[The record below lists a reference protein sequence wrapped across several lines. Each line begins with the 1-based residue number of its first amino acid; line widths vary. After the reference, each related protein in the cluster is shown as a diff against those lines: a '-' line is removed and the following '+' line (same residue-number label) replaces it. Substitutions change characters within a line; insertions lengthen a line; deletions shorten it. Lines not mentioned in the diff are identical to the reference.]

1 MRTTHRSFVIL
12 LALLCLCGP
21 GAATDEPTFQTNE
34 IDAFMEKVLEQR
46 EISWDELYDYVFSET
61 MKLDFAGM
69 EIAAIES
76 FEHEFIWFVRDGY
89 LVRSPYRMNGVQVSA
104 EERAEYESD
113 WISGMRD
120 GERSTRIER
129 DSFFDF
135 EYEPG
140 NYFFA
145 GREVFEG
152 REVVRIEYYP
162 THLFSDEGD
171 EEGDEDDEFD
181 RAFDKTSLVTMLVV
195 PEEHQ
200 IVKVTFENLGLDFL
214 PGRWLVQVEEIKAS
228 MVMDMPIEG
237 VWLPKLIEATGR
249 ISTASGALSLDFSRA
264 FFDYKQ
270 TDVGAKVR
278 YGRPKI
284 KG

>member
-1 MRTTHRSFVIL
+1 MRKTHRSFLFL
-12 LALLCLCGP
+12 LTVLFLCGS
-21 GAATDEPTFQTNE
+21 GAAAAQPPLQNDE
-34 IDAFMEKVLEQR
+34 IDVFMEKVLEQR
-46 EISWDELYDYVFSET
+46 EISWDELYDYVFIET

-76 FEHEFIWFVRDGY
+76 FEHEYTWFVRDGY
-89 LVRSPYRMNGVQVSA
+89 LVRSPYRMNGVGVSA
-104 EERAEYESD
+104 EEKAEYESEWLSD
-113 WISGMRD
+113 MQE

-135 EYEPG
+135 EFEPG

-145 GREVFEG
+145 GREIFEG
-152 REVVRIEYYP
+152 REVVKIEYYP

-171 EEGDEDDEFD
+171 EEEDEDDEFD
-181 RAFDKTSLVTMLVV
+181 RAFDKTSLITMLIV

-200 IVKVTFENLGLDFL
+200 IVKVTFDNLGLDFL
-214 PGRWLVQVEEIKAS
+214 PGRWLVQVEELKAS
-228 MVMDMPIEG
+228 MIMDMPIEG
-237 VWLPKLIEATGR
+237 VWLPRLIQASGR
-249 ISTASGALSLDFSRA
+249 ISTASGALSLDFSRE
-264 FFDYKQ
+264 FSDYRQ
-270 TDVGAKVR
+270 TEVGAKVK

>member
-1 MRTTHRSFVIL
+1 MFL
-12 LALLCLCGP
+12 LTLLLLSGS
-21 GAATDEPTFQTNE
+21 GRAAEGIPRQNNE

-69 EIAAIES
+69 DIAAIES
-76 FEHEFIWFVRDGY
+76 FEHEFTWFVRDGY
-89 LVRSPYRMNGVQVSA
+89 LLRSPYRMNGVEVSA
-104 EERAEYESD
+104 EERTEYEND
-113 WISGMRD
+113 WLGDMED

-135 EYEPG
+135 EFEPG

-145 GREVFEG
+145 GREVFEE

-171 EEGDEDDEFD
+171 EADDEEDEFD
-181 RAFDKTSLVTMLVV
+181 RAFDKTSLVTMLIV

-200 IVKVTFENLGLDFL
+200 IVKVIFENLGMDFL

-228 MVMDMPIEG
+228 MVMDMPIDG
-237 VWLPKLIEATGR
+237 VWLPRLIQATGR
-249 ISTASGALSLDFSRA
+249 VSTASGALSLDFSRE

-270 TDVGAKVR
+270 TDVGARVM